1 MWNRAELK
9 SGAKLAL
16 RGTYWQAFLV
26 SLLAAIVVNLFLS
39 VDLIMTWH
47 LLNSRALIQTDPME
61 YVSGLE
67 IERTVNFLIG
77 PYGIFVGLPILV
89 GLARFFVRNRS
100 GEGDADDLFS
110 AFFSHYGGRVWAM
123 FVTRLFVLLWGLLLI
138 VPGVIA
144 ALEYCMVKYLL
155 AENPELPGSRA
166 RAISSTLTEGQKGNI
181 LVLILSFVGWY
192 ALGLVCA
199 GVGILFVNPYFD
211 ASMAELYVFL
221 RDRAI
226 QSGRLNP
233 AELGLQPAAPAP
245 GPVVY

>member
-26 SLLAAIVVNLFLS
+26 SLLAAIVLNLFLS
-39 VDLIMTWH
+39 VDLIMEWH

-77 PYGIFVGLPILV
+77 PYELFVGLPILV

-100 GEGDADDLFS
+100 GKGDADDLFS
-110 AFFSHYGGRVWAM
+110 PFFSHYGGRVWAM

-138 VPGVIA
+138 VPGVIKS
-144 ALEYCMVKYLL
+144 LEYCFVKYLI

-166 RAISSTLTEGQKGNI
+166 RAISSALTDGQKSSI
-181 LVLILSFVGWY
+181 FVLILSFVGWY
-192 ALGLVCA
+192 ALGFVCA
-199 GVGILFVNPYFD
+199 GVGILFVHPYYR
-211 ASMAELYVFL
+211 ATMAELYVTL
-221 RDRAI
+221 RDEAVGN
-226 QSGRLNP
+226 GRLDP
-233 AELGLQPAAPAP
+233 AELGLPSVTPEP
-245 GPVVY
+245 GTVG